1 MKYMRLLLFIGIFP
15 ILSSCTFT
23 VYSSDESVKVYEDIT
38 EEGRYTWYFLPDN
51 LFLFSKSED
60 SRQESFILEAKGTS
74 ATNIFGPMYNVT
86 MDNELFGWRYYPDA
100 KEVWLMN
107 FEVLYNSS
115 SDKGRSLPERG
126 ERFRQVI
133 IDNGKSIKV
142 NNSHY
147 TQRELNRVDRAM
159 IELSFPSS
167 GL

>member
-1 MKYMRLLLFIGIFP
+1 
-15 ILSSCTFT
+15 
-23 VYSSDESVKVYEDIT
+23 
-38 EEGRYTWYFLPDN
+38 
-51 LFLFSKSED
+51 
-60 SRQESFILEAKGTS
+60 
-74 ATNIFGPMYNVT
+74 
-86 MDNELFGWRYYPDA
+86 MDNQLFGWRYYPDA

-115 SDKGRSLPERG
+115 SDNGRSLPKRG

-147 TQRELNRVDRAM
+147 TQRELNRIDRAM